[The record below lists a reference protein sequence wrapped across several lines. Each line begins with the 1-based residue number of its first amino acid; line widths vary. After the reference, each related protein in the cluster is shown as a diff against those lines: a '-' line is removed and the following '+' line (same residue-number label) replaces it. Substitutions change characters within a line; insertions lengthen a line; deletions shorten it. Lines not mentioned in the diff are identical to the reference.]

1 MNSKNKNILIE
12 LTVII
17 TLLMIGFG
25 ILIFTSYKGVEPA
38 PTFMSGALFSAPQE
52 EPYYLVTLDIRQSTF
67 TLSPGEWIKNRVNAM
82 EMTIPVDKRF
92 YDKVKPGQELS
103 KNFKWGSFWI
113 DGDFS
118 KLKVTVKSK
127 KISKSSL

>member
-17 TLLMIGFG
+17 TLFVIGLG
-25 ILIFTSYKGVEPA
+25 ILIFTSYKGDAPA

-92 YDKVKPGQELS
+92 YDKVKQGQELS